1 MPEVRTYE
9 PLATTTLGSSA
20 ATINF
25 TSISGSYT
33 DLVIV
38 ISGVSSSSNNIF
50 GRFNSDSGSNY
61 SVTRLSGSGS
71 SVLTDRSTNQTYLTL
86 SNYGWPTTT
95 SGEHIATIQ
104 IMNYSN
110 ANTFKTVIN
119 RSNRANAGLDAIIN
133 LWRSTSAI
141 TSVSLS
147 TNGFSGATNWSSGT
161 TATLYGILAS

>member
-1 MPEVRTYE
+1 MPIAQTYE
-9 PLATTTLGSSA
+9 PLATTTLSSSA

-50 GRFNSDSGSNY
+50 GRFNSDTGSNY

-71 SVLTDRSTNQTYLTL
+71 SALGDRSSNQTYLTL

-95 SGEHIATIQ
+95 TGEQNTFIQ

-110 ANTFKTVIN
+110 TNIFKSVIN
-119 RSNRANAGLDAIIN
+119 RSNRANAGVDAIIN
-133 LWRSTSAI
+133 LWRSTAAI
-141 TSVSLS
+141 TSISLS

-161 TATLYGILAS
+161 TATLYGIAAA